1 MPRLLRLVFLG
12 LLLLPASC
20 ASTNRGDII
29 ERPFTAHD
37 ATRSLVLAV
46 GRDFRI
52 ELPSN
57 PSTGFDWSSRVE
69 PRDVI
74 AATGRH
80 HEVDESGR
88 LGAAGKTTFTFRS
101 QRPGNAT
108 IHFAYG
114 QPAAGGGP
122 PSRTVVFRVTVR

>member
-1 MPRLLRLVFLG
+1 MLI
-12 LLLLPASC
+12 LLLGAGC
-20 ASTNRGDII
+20 ASSNRGDVI

-37 ATRSLVLAV
+37 ATRPLVLAV

-52 ELPSN
+52 VLPSN
-57 PSTGFDWSSRVE
+57 PATGFDWSSRVE

-74 AATGRH
+74 AATGRR
-80 HEVDESGR
+80 HELDGSGR
-88 LGAAGKTTFTFRS
+88 LGAPGETTFTFRS
-101 QRPGNAT
+101 QHPGNTT

-114 QPAAGGGP
+114 RPAADGTA